1 MGRIRKVGGAN
12 LQTTHGYLL
21 QQGRELYTR
30 KRREIKKKED
40 AVVERNYMWVVAKNR
55 LHHSIFSLWISVV
68 AQTNVTSENE
78 PISYYPTRSLQRYS
92 ILQARLI
99 YIYIHI
105 F

>member
-55 LHHSIFSLWISVV
+55 LYHFLSLDKCGG
-68 AQTNVTSENE
+68 ANK
-78 PISYYPTRSLQRYS
+78 RY
-92 ILQARLI
+92 L
-99 YIYIHI
+99 
-105 F
+105 